1 MDQYHGEC
9 APAQPNSVSVGQA
22 LLALLRNPW
31 HQLVLRWNGK
41 AALLSAMFRGVI
53 FLIAS
58 IKSHH
63 AGRSSGVLAEALFGA
78 LSAGFFGTMTQALR
92 FAEPQWVAG
101 FLLAGIFPLL
111 LQIVDLS
118 FHAALGTQVFH
129 AGMISSAVFTAFAA
143 AFNLYIMRR
152 GAMLVGE
159 EGRPFMQDMSA
170 MPRLVILFVAAGV
183 LSPWR
188 FAVEIVSRRTA
199 RVSSEVG

>member
-1 MDQYHGEC
+1 MDQC
-9 APAQPNSVSVGQA
+9 SDVSAPAQPKSVSVGQA
-22 LLALLRNPW
+22 MLALLRNPW
-31 HQLVLRWNGK
+31 QNLVLRWNGK

-53 FLIAS
+53 FLVAS

-63 AGRSSGVLAEALFGA
+63 AGRSSGMMAEALFGA
-78 LSAGFFGTMTQALR
+78 LGAGFFGTLTQSLR

-101 FLLAGIFPLL
+101 LLLAVILPALF
-111 LQIVDLS
+111 QIADFF

-159 EGRPFMQDMSA
+159 EGRSFWQDMSV
-170 MPRLVILFVAAGV
+170 MPRLVVLFVVAGV
-183 LSPWR
+183 VKPWR
-188 FAVEIVSRRTA
+188 FAMEIVSRRTA
-199 RVSSEVG
+199 RGTVGSL